1 MAATLKRL
9 LILPLAAFAMVISL
23 MALAAP
29 AAQAEESGL
38 WIAGT
43 KVETGGYATINLAA
57 TVPGVSVGEGGSA
70 FYYPMLNMI
79 LLQDA
84 TIANPEVTADFI
96 DPIVYLGNGNLTI
109 HVQGECTLK
118 GAADSWSASGRATGT
133 TGIYYGEPGSGSS
146 LTIELAA
153 LDDANGAVLNVIPG
167 EQSDHTQSSGI
178 SGFGTLTINGE
189 GSVSVSVPSRKTDA
203 PSYALDLYGDLVLAG
218 DVVLNAVGPEEEE
231 EEAEGEEATPAPANT
246 AGLCVHGPET
256 TLTLSG
262 SASAWFS
269 GIEAG
274 AIVAAG
280 DEGIDEEAD
289 LHVVANEGW
298 DGECVFE
305 ARSSTGADAL
315 VTHDP
320 IQPSIT
326 RTVSTCG
333 MWGYAGESDPADY
346 PKESYAFD
354 ELTGNNV
361 VELFPVYAVNFEKN
375 GGSGTMGTVYWKRG
389 AEYKLPACTLTPPS
403 GYTFLAWDKGA
414 TGSKITV
421 NSDMTLKPI
430 WVKTVTTQKVTWE
443 RLAGAT
449 APITMQKIA
458 AKAGKTKSAIVTTDS
473 SYKDALAASALAG
486 KCNGLVL
493 MTKKG
498 SLTPQTKTA
507 LKNAGV
513 KNVYIVGSTANVS
526 ANVEKQLKS
535 GTGVTKVV
543 RIGGSTPSQRAVNAA
558 KYGGKKSDTVII
570 VTQKSFQDAL
580 SIAPYSY
587 VSKSPILY
595 AETNKKLSNAT
606 MSFIKSAKYKKA
618 IVVGGPLALP
628 ATIEA
633 QLKACGVTSVTRLA
647 GTNAY
652 RTSTYIA
659 EWTTGKL
666 KNSNYESY
674 KGYAIT
680 YVRFQPAA
688 ANKLQPNNLAVTTG
702 QNWLDALA
710 GAALCGK
717 KKSVLLLADA
727 KTSKS
732 NYTEATSWCS
742 FYKSTSTFK
751 HAYVFGGTSAVQA
764 KVWNALVDSTKIKS
778 VQVYTVN

>member
-9 LILPLAAFAMVISL
+9 LILPLAAFAMAIFL

-43 KVETGGYATINLAA
+43 KVETTGVFVDLAA
-57 TVPGVSVGEGGSA
+57 TIPGVTVEDGGMA
-70 FYYPMLNMI
+70 YYYPTSNMI

-84 TIANPEVTADFI
+84 TIANPEATADFI
-96 DPIVYLGNGNLTI
+96 DPIVYLGTGNLTI
-109 HVQGECTLK
+109 RVQGECTLK
-118 GAADSWSASGRATGT
+118 GVADSWSASGRATGT

-146 LTIELAA
+146 LTIELGIPEVGSG
-153 LDDANGAVLNVIPG
+153 LLNVIPG

-178 SGFGTLTINGE
+178 SGFGTLTINGT
-189 GSVSVSVPSRKTDA
+189 GSMNVSVPSRKTDA
-203 PSYALDLYGDLVLAG
+203 PSYALDLYGDLVLAD

-231 EEAEGEEATPAPANT
+231 EEAEGEEATPAPENT

-280 DEGIDEEAD
+280 DEGVDEEAD
-289 LHVVANEGW
+289 LHVVATEGW

-305 ARSSTGADAL
+305 ARSSAGADAL

-333 MWGYAGESDPADY
+333 MWGYAGESDPVDY
-346 PKESYAFD
+346 PEESYAFD
-354 ELTGNNV
+354 ELAGNDI
-361 VELFPVYAVNFEKN
+361 VELFPVYAVNFEKS
-375 GGSGTMGTVYWKRG
+375 GGSGTMGTVYWKRD

-421 NSDMTLKPI
+421 SSDMTLNPI
-430 WVKTVTTQKVTWE
+430 WVKYTQKVTWE

-570 VTQKSFQDAL
+570 ATQKSFQDAL

-628 ATIEA
+628 ATIDA

-764 KVWNALVDSTKIKS
+764 KVFKALEDSTKVKS
-778 VQVYTVN
+778 IQVYTVTTS